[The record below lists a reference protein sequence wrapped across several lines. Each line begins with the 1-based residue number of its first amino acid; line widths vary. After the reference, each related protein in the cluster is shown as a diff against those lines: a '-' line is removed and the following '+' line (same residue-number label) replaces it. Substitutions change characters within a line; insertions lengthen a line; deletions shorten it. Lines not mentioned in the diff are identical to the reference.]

1 MKLFKFQTDAAIQ
14 IRKRYLDYAK
24 SPNRIG
30 GIEQP
35 FVQLLNSIT
44 GSGKTPM
51 LAYAMSE
58 IRQHSK
64 QAPLVL
70 WISKGKVVVDQTT
83 ANFLEGG
90 KYRDNVKEFAVR
102 RLSDVSVREIID
114 EGGPL
119 IVTSTV
125 AAFNREDKEG
135 LNVHRIQQDKG
146 NMSIWDAISRRAQK
160 SPLFIVYDEGHNS
173 TDKQLDMLL
182 DLNPKGVILSSATM
196 DLTPKLSKIISN
208 QNYTDDLSKMKNNL
222 DPVVTWVDTKQAVD
236 MELVKSS
243 IHIGGRSN
251 LDEYIIQEM
260 HKQYQVL
267 SKKAD
272 ALGISP
278 KCIYISNTNI
288 NARLGHPDDEEM
300 PFHQR
305 QARPIVI
312 WRFLV
317 EKCKVNPKEIA
328 VYCDLQGRK
337 DTFPKDFCLFRGGE
351 NDYAKLIDGDFKHI
365 IFNLSL
371 QEGWDD
377 PECYFAYIDKDMGS
391 RVQITQVIGRVLRQP
406 KAKYQKDE
414 SLNTAHFFIRFQNK
428 EEFRKVLEQVRL
440 EMEGRTPGIKVTG
453 TFNGQGSFAPLS
465 PKKVLA
471 VPKAAIDR
479 VDASNKMSEE
489 LKRFFDY
496 SGSDDAKATGQ
507 GADVSLDTASGRYL
521 NGMDANSRL
530 VWDAKG
536 PGQPIQ
542 IGRYIQ
548 KRLMEINPGASEAV
562 LVDPQ
567 KYPKLAAKVDL
578 GSVACIK
585 ADELAQKLSNLYEE
599 SVSIVIDRYSEYKI
613 GEYQPHKNIEHFSNA
628 LHAGYDGL
636 NGDELACAQAI
647 DKTRLPWVRN
657 YPPNGYFL
665 PLPLAGSARRF
676 FPDFCVFDKKM
687 IWLIEPKGAHLL
699 KESIRNKMLFIDRQQ
714 GAPEIKVVLISK
726 GQYDNT
732 GKQLSANGVTV
743 FRKRSGNSQAEHFS
757 DYEACVFGVLGVG
770 KQKRGG

>member
-1 MKLFKFQTDAAIQ
+1 MKLFKFQSDVAIQ

-30 GIEQP
+30 GVEQP

-51 LAYAMSE
+51 LAYTMLD
-58 IRQHSK
+58 IKQHSK
-64 QAPLVL
+64 QEPIIL
-70 WISKGKVVVDQTT
+70 WVSKGKVVVEQTT

-90 KYRDNVKEFAVR
+90 KYRDNVKDFMVR
-102 RLSDVSVREIID
+102 RLSDVTVREIID
-114 EGGPL
+114 DANPL
-119 IVTSTV
+119 IITSTV
-125 AAFNREDKEG
+125 ASFNREDKEG
-135 LNVHRIQQDKG
+135 LNVHRVQQDKG
-146 NMSIWDAISRRAQK
+146 NISIWDAINKRAQNT
-160 SPLFIVYDEGHNS
+160 PLFIVYDEGHNS
-173 TDKQLDMLL
+173 TDKQLDLLL

-196 DLTPKLSKIISN
+196 DLTPKLSRIIAN
-208 QNYTDDLSKMKNNL
+208 QGYTDDLSKMKKNE
-222 DPVVTWVDTKQAVD
+222 DPVITWVDTKLAVD

-243 IHIGGRSN
+243 INIGGRSN

-260 HKQYQVL
+260 HKQYQAL
-267 SKKAD
+267 SKKAES
-272 ALGISP
+272 LGISP
-278 KCIYISNTNI
+278 KCIYVSNTNI
-288 NARLGHPDDEEM
+288 NSRVGHPDDEEM
-300 PFHQR
+300 PFNQR

-337 DTFPKDFCLFRGGE
+337 ESFPKDFCLFRGGE
-351 NDYAKLIDGDFKHI
+351 NDYANLVNGDFKHI

-377 PECYFAYIDKDMGS
+377 PECYFAYIDKEMGS

-414 SLNTAHFFIRFQNK
+414 ALNTAHFFIRFQNK
-428 EEFRKVLEQVRL
+428 EEFRQVLEQVRL

-453 TFNGQGSFAPLS
+453 TFNGQGQLAPLT
-465 PKKVLA
+465 PKKMFA

-479 VDASNKMSEE
+479 DDASKKMSDE

-496 SGSDDAKATGQ
+496 SGSDDAKAEGQ
-507 GADVSLDTASGRYL
+507 GADVSMDTASGKYL
-521 NGMDANSRL
+521 DGIDANSRL

-548 KRLMEINPGASEAV
+548 KRLLEINPGSAEAV
-562 LVDPQ
+562 LIDIQ
-567 KYPKLAAKVDL
+567 KYPRLAAKVDL
-578 GSVACIK
+578 GSVACTK
-585 ADELAQKLSNLYEE
+585 ADELAQKLSNIYEE
-599 SVSIVIDRYSEYKI
+599 SVSIVIDKNSSYKI
-613 GEYQPHKNIEHFSNA
+613 GDYQPHKNIEHFSHS
-628 LHAGYDGL
+628 LHSGYDGL
-636 NGDELACAQAI
+636 NVDELACAQAI
-647 DKTRLPWVRN
+647 DKTNLPWARN

-665 PLPLAGSARRF
+665 PLPLAGAARRF
-676 FPDFCVFDKKM
+676 FPDFCVFDKNV
-687 IWLIEPKGAHLL
+687 IWLVEPKGAHLL
-699 KESIRNKMLFIDRQQ
+699 KDSIRNKMLFIDRQP

-726 GQYDNT
+726 GEYDNT
-732 GKQLSANGVTV
+732 GKHISSNGVTV
-743 FRKRSGNSQAEHFS
+743 FRKRSGNSQAEHFP
-757 DYEACVFGVLGVG
+757 DYDNCIFSVFGVG
-770 KQKRGG
+770 KQKRKR